1 MLKPF
6 IFGLGLISTLSAIPP
21 VDTPSQNVL
30 FETFSGAA
38 LSPDSLENYEGK
50 IIIITYYTPWCPT
63 CASVARQVGRDV
75 SKYFVDNGGASS
87 NGIEVVSLLLS
98 TEVGGGSNDS
108 TTMSI
113 ANLNHYHKGGL
124 DSTNTRMDP
133 REGFEFFRGQAITSW
148 PVGDRRRVVIINGSQ
163 NSASHEPWEI
173 LYNEQFP
180 SSNTMIETV
189 NSVTQAPPLAT
200 FEEWVGGYTFPLGLE
215 TPNADPD
222 LDGATNIEEF
232 FAGTNPID
240 GRSGPILRLV
250 KTSSG
255 VVFKFQTATDRVK
268 IPFALQGGSLDNF
281 ITLDP
286 DEDDIS
292 ASAINEDL
300 QEVSIKLPPTSGPF
314 FRILLTHP

>member
-6 IFGLGLISTLSAIPP
+6 IVGLGLISTLSATPP

-75 SKYFVDNGGASS
+75 SKHFVDNGGASS

-98 TEVGGGSNDS
+98 TEVNGGSNDS

-133 REGFEFFRGQAITSW
+133 REGFGFFRGQAVTSW
-148 PVGDRRRVVIINGSQ
+148 PVEDRRRVVIINGSQ

-180 SSNTMIETV
+180 NSDTMIETV
-189 NSVTQAPPLAT
+189 NSVTQAPPLTT
-200 FEEWVGGYTFPLGLE
+200 FEEWAGGYTFPLGRE

-222 LDGATNIEEF
+222 SDGATNIEEF
-232 FAGTNPID
+232 FAGTNPI
-240 GRSGPILRLV
+240 SGLSRPILRLV
-250 KTSSG
+250 KKPSG
-255 VVFKFQTATDRVK
+255 VVFKFQTATDRVE
-268 IPFALQGGSLDNF
+268 IPFAIQGGSLDNF
-281 ITLDP
+281 ITLNP
-286 DEDDIS
+286 DENDIS
-292 ASAINEDL
+292 TSALSEDL
-300 QEVSIKLPPTSGPF
+300 QEVLIDLPSTSGPF